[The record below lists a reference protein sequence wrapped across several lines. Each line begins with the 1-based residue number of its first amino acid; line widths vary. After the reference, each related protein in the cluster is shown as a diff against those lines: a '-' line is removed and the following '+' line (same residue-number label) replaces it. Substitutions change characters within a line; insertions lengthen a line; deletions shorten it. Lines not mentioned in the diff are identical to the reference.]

1 MVLGL
6 IVCLREEYRIVSN
19 RESGRGRYDI
29 TMYPQKED
37 LDAFIL
43 EFKVHNEKQEENL
56 EQTADNALKQIEDRE
71 YEKDLL
77 ASGIPAG
84 RIYKVGFAFFG
95 KDVLVKEN
103 AQAH

>member
-1 MVLGL
+1 
-6 IVCLREEYRIVSN
+6 
-19 RESGRGRYDI
+19 
-29 TMYPQKED
+29 MYPQKED

-43 EFKVHNEKQEENL
+43 EFKVYNEKQEENL

-84 RIYKVGFAFFG
+84 WIYKVGFAFFG

>member
-1 MVLGL
+1 M
-6 IVCLREEYRIVSN
+6 
-19 RESGRGRYDI
+19 
-29 TMYPQKED
+29 
-37 LDAFIL
+37 
-43 EFKVHNEKQEENL
+43 
-56 EQTADNALKQIEDRE
+56 

-103 AQAH
+103 AQAHGTCLGISLRISDLQLSVCNERIYASYSKT

>member
-1 MVLGL
+1 MTF
-6 IVCLREEYRIVSN
+6 CW
-19 RESGRGRYDI
+19 
-29 TMYPQKED
+29 M
-37 LDAFIL
+37 
-43 EFKVHNEKQEENL
+43 
-56 EQTADNALKQIEDRE
+56 

-103 AQAH
+103 AQAHGTCLGISLRVTDLQLSVCNERISASYSKT